1 MLLRDLLK
9 MALIYPRRTLPRSLA
24 LSLPHSHSHT
34 HTHDS
39 EQYLI
44 CFSGNSTK
52 GWKET
57 LNRGEGLPVHRKWI
71 KHNSGKLTSESLW
84 VCAWVCEWE
93 REREMNEWRS
103 ERRADQVAGEQLI
116 TKKGHEF
123 DPREQLRGKI
133 MRRCVSPSFQYCAEY
148 MWKCNMLMRNVT
160 D

>member
-1 MLLRDLLK
+1 MLLRGLLE
-9 MALIYPRRTLPRSLA
+9 MALIYPRRTLLLA
-24 LSLPHSHSHT
+24 LSHSHSLT
-34 HTHDS
+34 HSHDS

-71 KHNSGKLTSESLW
+71 KHNSGKLTSESLC
-84 VCAWVCEWE
+84 VCVRVCERNEW
-93 REREMNEWRS
+93 MNEWRS
-103 ERRADQVAGEQLI
+103 ERRADQLAGEQLI

-123 DPREQLRGKI
+123 DPREQLRSKI